1 MNQDTTKNTRA
12 DLIKRFW
19 WTPLVGIP
27 LAVLLMFG
35 LRNFVRETLA
45 LPLSYIFWLVG
56 ILAQTI
62 PQLWLWIG
70 LVVIALIIALRSLDR
85 ERRPPPPT
93 PGKSAY
99 PARGRIDVWAER
111 IDMLVKGKYSRQR
124 FGYFIGKLIMEVLS
138 HEERVNF
145 RDIERRLAQGKV
157 EAPPVVHDY
166 LSSRLRSGLN
176 EPRPGLL
183 ARLKSFL
190 KLEKPQTAQ
199 LNAEVE
205 TIVKFL
211 ENQMEV

>member
-99 PARGRIDVWAER
+99 LARGRIDVWAER

-145 RDIERRLAQGKV
+145 RDIERRLAQGEV